1 MRIKW
6 RKGLLWMFLVTLVAT
21 AIISQNIVAFETA
34 TVRVDPA
41 SISDTNLTPGETFS
55 VNITVAGVE
64 DLWGYEFILSYNST
78 VLTAT
83 DFASYNP
90 FTLSWG
96 GSEIND
102 TLGKV
107 FIQYSM
113 PLGTP
118 IGSGFTGT
126 APLARIDFTV
136 DALGVSEL
144 DLHDATLSHPDPV
157 TQGEITHD
165 VVGGSF
171 ANIQVRDIA
180 VTNVTVSPAPRVM
193 PGESVS
199 IDATIVNKGESEET
213 FNVTA
218 SYDENSLGNESDIV
232 LAGGE
237 SKTVSFT
244 LNTTGMA
251 EAEYTITV
259 MAIIDMDHYPENNIN
274 SDLRV
279 RVGVIRD
286 VAIINFTTEQTWV
299 GVGETVIL
307 KVRTENQGNFTEDFT
322 LAGYYDNT
330 TIDTE
335 EVSLSEGITTERFFN
350 WKTTDV
356 TKGEYPITA
365 KIIIDVDDDP
375 DDNTMEAGHVRV
387 GYGPSPLLTNLP
399 YALAGAVAAV
409 VAVKSIR
416 TLRARRKSKPT

>member
-1 MRIKW
+1 MV
-6 RKGLLWMFLVTLVAT
+6 LVTLVVA
-21 AIISQNIVAFETA
+21 AIGSQNIVASET
-34 TVRVDPA
+34 TTLRVDPPK
-41 SISDTNLTPGETFS
+41 IFDGTLTPGNTFS
-55 VNITVAGVE
+55 VNITVADVV
-64 DLWGYEFILSYNST
+64 DLWGYQFTLSYNTT

-90 FTLSWG
+90 FTQELF
-96 GSEIND
+96 SEIND
-102 TLGKV
+102 TAGDL
-107 FIQYSM
+107 FLSYHM
-113 PLGTP
+113 PFGTP

-126 APLARIDFTV
+126 APLMRIDFTV
-136 DALGVSEL
+136 DALGVSIL
-144 DLHDATLSHPDPV
+144 HLHDTTLTPPSPS
-157 TQGEITHD
+157 EITHN
-165 VVGGSF
+165 VVDGSF

-199 IDATIVNKGESEET
+199 IDATIVNNGEIEET

-218 SYDENSLGNESDIV
+218 SYDENSFGNESDIV

-259 MAIIDMDHYPENNIN
+259 KAIIDMDHHPDNNIN

-286 VAIINFTTEQTWV
+286 VAIVNFTTEQTWV

-322 LAGYYDNT
+322 LAVYYDNT
-330 TIDTE
+330 TIDTK
-335 EVSLSEGITTERFFN
+335 EVSLPEGITTERFFN
-350 WKTTDV
+350 WKTTNV

-365 KIIIDVDDDP
+365 KVIIDVDDDP

-399 YALAGAVAAV
+399 YVLAGAVVAG
-409 VAVKSIR
+409 VAVKLTL